1 MPSTTKPGAKRGPLF
16 RRWARIIHRD
26 LSYFFAGVVVVYA
39 VSGIVLNHKRDFNS
53 NYSVRRTE
61 LQMPG
66 VYPAPAETS
75 REQAEELLRTADPE
89 ARYAK
94 HYVSG
99 EHRVKVF
106 VAGGSV
112 LEVDMQNGRAVYE
125 KLTKRPVISSMNRL
139 HYNPSRWWTR
149 FSRPVRRIAAHH
161 HAHGAGDGP
170 GPQRTAGPRRHR
182 TRSGYCRADTVPAL
196 PVKQTNA
203 KRGRS
208 FDTTAPAYFQVRGA
222 YTPACVTFM
231 RNNSL
236 SFSPT
241 RITSNLRSAPVLFS
255 ETA

>member
-1 MPSTTKPGAKRGPLF
+1 MPSTMKPGAKRGSQF
-16 RRWARIIHRD
+16 RRWARVIHRD

-53 NYSVRRTE
+53 NYSVSRTE

-66 VYPAPAETS
+66 TYPVPAEIS
-75 REQAEELLRTADPE
+75 REQAEVLLRTADSK

-125 KLTKRPVISSMNRL
+125 KLTKRPIISSMNRL

-149 FSRPVRRIAAHH
+149 FSDVFAVSLLVITLT
-161 HAHGAGDGP
+161 GLVMVP
-170 GPQRTAGPRRHR
+170 GRNG
-182 TRSGYCRADTVPAL
+182 L
-196 PVKQTNA
+196 
-203 KRGRS
+203 RGRGGIEL
-208 FDTTAPAYFQVRGA
+208 AAGIAVP
-222 YTPACVTFM
+222 
-231 RNNSL
+231 
-236 SFSPT
+236 
-241 RITSNLRSAPVLFS
+241 ILFLLFL
-255 ETA
+255 

>member
-39 VSGIVLNHKRDFNS
+39 VLGIVLNHKRDFNS

-149 FSRPVRRIAAHH
+149 FSDLFAASLLIITLT
-161 HAHGAGDGP
+161 GLVMVP
-170 GPQRTAGPRRHR
+170 GRNG
-182 TRSGYCRADTVPAL
+182 L
-196 PVKQTNA
+196 
-203 KRGRS
+203 RGRGGIEL
-208 FDTTAPAYFQVRGA
+208 AAGIAVP
-222 YTPACVTFM
+222 
-231 RNNSL
+231 
-236 SFSPT
+236 
-241 RITSNLRSAPVLFS
+241 ILFLLFL
-255 ETA
+255 

>member
-1 MPSTTKPGAKRGPLF
+1 MQSTTKPGAKRGSQI

-66 VYPAPAETS
+66 TYPAPAETS
-75 REQAEELLRTADPE
+75 REQAEALLRTADPE

-94 HYVSG
+94 HYASG

-125 KLTKRPVISSMNRL
+125 KLTKRPIISSMNRL

-149 FSRPVRRIAAHH
+149 FSDVFAASLLVITLT
-161 HAHGAGDGP
+161 GLVMVP
-170 GPQRTAGPRRHR
+170 GRNGLRGRGGIELTAGI
-182 TRSGYCRADTVPAL
+182 AVP
-196 PVKQTNA
+196 
-203 KRGRS
+203 
-208 FDTTAPAYFQVRGA
+208 
-222 YTPACVTFM
+222 
-231 RNNSL
+231 
-236 SFSPT
+236 
-241 RITSNLRSAPVLFS
+241 ILFLLFL
-255 ETA
+255 